1 MLLTLS
7 GPRTQFFEHLASQSM
22 RGGGGGG
29 GGGGWGG
36 GLGGGGVGGG
46 GWGGVGGG
54 WGGGC
59 IIIEGLGAGVG
70 QALGKGR
77 LLTTSNMLSYYVE
90 LHPPSVTVGQ

>member
-22 RGGGGGG
+22 RGGGG
-29 GGGGWGG
+29 
-36 GLGGGGVGGG
+36 
-46 GWGGVGGG
+46 WGGVGGG
-54 WGGGC
+54 WGGGGC